1 MRRSVC
7 GVNLVTGS
15 RSPQGGLAVNDEQ
28 HLRHKEAPL
37 RVEGQAPRRGD
48 LAELLESAL
57 GIYHS

>member
-1 MRRSVC
+1 M
-7 GVNLVTGS
+7 
-15 RSPQGGLAVNDEQ
+15 NDEQ